1 VLNPEVL
8 DFATGEKG
16 LFIATARVP
25 LEVENKSLG
34 YHVRLFLD
42 HFTLKPDLSTPVPAS
57 AGGKEEIYYDSY
69 GRGYIDRRLR
79 PDPIIPKGTPVTM
92 ELLCR
97 THFTPLEPADGKAR
111 TQWNE
116 NRRKAYS
123 GSLRHFLA
131 SLASNRSESEGFE
144 VYELCPTRNPNFP
157 TVTFNVDVDTLLTK
171 GDFSFERK
179 LFFRN
184 ALQVTFR
191 KDDAVSKSFVRL
203 SKPPVTIYINGV
215 VAVPLSLTTYG
226 YWAAQRMADMLPTD
240 YAPDD

>member
-1 VLNPEVL
+1 
-8 DFATGEKG
+8 
-16 LFIATARVP
+16 
-25 LEVENKSLG
+25 
-34 YHVRLFLD
+34 
-42 HFTLKPDLSTPVPAS
+42 
-57 AGGKEEIYYDSY
+57 
-69 GRGYIDRRLR
+69 
-79 PDPIIPKGTPVTM
+79 M

-97 THFTPLEPADGKAR
+97 THFTPLEPADEKER
-111 TQWNE
+111 TQWND
-116 NRRKAYS
+116 NRRKAYF
-123 GSLRHFLA
+123 GSLRHFLE

-179 LFFRN
+179 LTLQN

-191 KDDAVSKSFVRL
+191 RDDAVWKSFVRL
-203 SKPPVTIYINGV
+203 SKPSAIIYINGV